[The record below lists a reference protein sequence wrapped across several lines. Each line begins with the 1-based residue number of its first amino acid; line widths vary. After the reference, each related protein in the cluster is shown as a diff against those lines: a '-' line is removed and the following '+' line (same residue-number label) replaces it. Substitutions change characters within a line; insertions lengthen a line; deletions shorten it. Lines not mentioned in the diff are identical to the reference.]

1 MSSSSTFVE
10 KVKALQ
16 PELAGST
23 EEDKRKVHA
32 LVTEVP
38 ELAKDLQALN
48 SKLTPLVYLN
58 SNQPSIADVS
68 LYCEIHP
75 EVSKLEPSGYYA
87 IPSVTRYFDN
97 IQHLKAVNDAR
108 ALLPNEPY
116 WLVNFDLDN
125 MPPLERK
132 VEVKEKKAKKEGT
145 PAATAEAGT
154 GKKEKKEKKAA
165 EQQPTESTPEAAAAK
180 PVVEGEKPQ
189 GQKKEKKPKEK
200 KPEGADNKKPAKAA
214 PPPPT
219 GPLPSMI
226 DLRVGKVLEVSRHP
240 DADSL
245 YVEKIDVGEEEPRIV
260 CSGLVAYMKP
270 EEIQD
275 QTIVVV
281 CNSIAQCNLKP
292 VTMRGV
298 KSFAMLLCATAAEG
312 KEGGIEFV
320 RPPEGSKPGERIYFE
335 GEKYETAQPEPLLN
349 PKKKV
354 FETVQPVCGSQCSF
368 LPSPFQELIIDTC
381 FLLPKGFTTLDN
393 LEAAWIDSETKSVH
407 KIRTKDGVC
416 AVRKFKGASLS

>member
-1 MSSSSTFVE
+1 MASSSTFVQ

-16 PELAGST
+16 PELVGST
-23 EEDKRKVHA
+23 EDEKKKIHS
-32 LVTEVP
+32 LVNEVP
-38 ELAKDLQALN
+38 ELAKDLKALD
-48 SKLTPLVYLN
+48 SKLTSLVYLN
-58 SNQPSIADVS
+58 SNKASIADVS

-87 IPSVTRYFDN
+87 IPSITRYFDH

-116 WLVNFDLDN
+116 WLVHFDLDN

-132 VEVKEKKAKKEGT
+132 VEVKEKKAKKEGA
-145 PAATAEAGT
+145 PAAGAEANA
-154 GKKEKKEKKAA
+154 GKKDKKEKKAT
-165 EQQPTESTPEAAAAK
+165 EQTPATESTPEAPAPAVKAA
-180 PVVEGEKPQ
+180 VEGERPQ

-200 KPEGADNKKPAKAA
+200 KPEGAAKPA

-245 YVEKIDVGEEEPRIV
+245 YVEKIDVGEDEPRIV

-281 CNSIAQCNLKP
+281 CNLKP

-335 GEKYETAQPEPLLN
+335 GEKFENAQPEPLLN

-354 FETVQPVCGSQCSF
+354 FETVQPA
-368 LPSPFQELIIDTC
+368 
-381 FLLPKGFTTLDN
+381 FTTLDN
-393 LEAAWIDSETKSVH
+393 LEAAWIDPETKSVH

-416 AVRKFKGASLS
+416 VVRKFKGASLS

>member
-10 KVKALQ
+10 KVQALQ
-16 PELAGST
+16 PELVGT
-23 EEDKRKVHA
+23 TDEEKSKIQS
-32 LVTEVP
+32 LVNEVP
-38 ELAKDLQALN
+38 ALAKDLQALN
-48 SKLTPLVYLN
+48 TKLTPLVYLN
-58 SNQPSIADVS
+58 SNKPSIADVS
-68 LYCEIHP
+68 LYCELHP

-87 IPSVTRYFDN
+87 IPSVTRYIDH
-97 IQHLKAVNDAR
+97 IQHLKAVNEAR
-108 ALLPNEPY
+108 TILPNEPY
-116 WLVNFDLDN
+116 WLVTFDLDN

-132 VEVKEKKAKKEGT
+132 VEERRKEKPT
-145 PAATAEAGT
+145 PAET
-154 GKKEKKEKKAA
+154 
-165 EQQPTESTPEAAAAK
+165 TPVEAAK
-180 PVVEGEKPQ
+180 PAAEGEKPQ

-200 KPEGADNKKPAKAA
+200 KPEGDNKKAAKPA
-214 PPPPT
+214 PPPAT

-281 CNSIAQCNLKP
+281 CNLKP

-312 KEGGIEFV
+312 KEAGIEFV
-320 RPPEGSKPGERIYFE
+320 RPPAGSKPGERIYFE
-335 GEKYETAQPEPLLN
+335 GEKYENAQPEPLLN
-349 PKKKV
+349 PKKKA
-354 FETVQPVCGSQCSF
+354 FETVQP
-368 LPSPFQELIIDTC
+368 
-381 FLLPKGFTTLDN
+381 GFITLDT
-393 LEAAWIDSETKSVH
+393 LEAAWVDPETKSVH

-416 AVRKFKGASLS
+416 AVQKFKGASLS

>member
-10 KVKALQ
+10 KVQNLQ
-16 PELAGST
+16 PELVGAT
-23 EEDKRKVHA
+23 EEDKKKIQG
-32 LVTEVP
+32 LVSEIP
-38 ELAKDLQALN
+38 ALAKDLQALN
-48 SKLTPLVYLN
+48 SRLTPLVYLH
-58 SNQPSIADVS
+58 SNKPSIADVS

-87 IPSVTRYFDN
+87 IPSVTRYFDH

-132 VEVKEKKAKKEGT
+132 VEVKEKKPKKD
-145 PAATAEAGT
+145 AAAAG
-154 GKKEKKEKKAA
+154 GADASAEKKSKKAEK
-165 EQQPTESTPEAAAAK
+165 EQPAAAAK
-180 PVVEGEKPQ
+180 ADTPAEAAKPATEGERPQ

-200 KPEGADNKKPAKAA
+200 KAEGADNKKPAKAA

-281 CNSIAQCNLKP
+281 CNLKP

-298 KSFAMLLCATAAEG
+298 KSFAMLLCATSAEG
-312 KEGGIEFV
+312 KEAGIEFV

-335 GEKYETAQPEPLLN
+335 GEKYENVQPEPLLN

-354 FETVQPVCGSQCSF
+354 FETIQPGLV
-368 LPSPFQELIIDTC
+368 
-381 FLLPKGFTTLDN
+381 TLDT
-393 LEAAWIDSETKSVH
+393 LEAAWVDPETKSVH

-416 AVRKFKGASLS
+416 AGRKFKGASLS

>member
-1 MSSSSTFVE
+1 MASSSTFVE

-23 EEDKRKVHA
+23 EEEKKKIHS
-32 LVTEVP
+32 LVNEIP
-38 ELAKDLQALN
+38 GLAKDL
-48 SKLTPLVYLN
+48 KLMPSAHSSGPRLEIDFFGLPQLEQTIHRRCQPLLRD
-58 SNQPSIADVS
+58 PSRSRESISSETVPVLSYDTT
-68 LYCEIHP
+68 LHLP
-75 EVSKLEPSGYYA
+75 RLQSKLESSGYYA
-87 IPSVTRYFDN
+87 IPSVTRYFDH
-97 IQHLKAVNDAR
+97 IQHLKSVNDAR

-116 WLVNFDLDN
+116 WLVTFDLDN

-132 VEVKEKKAKKEGT
+132 VEVKEKKAKKEGA
-145 PAATAEAGT
+145 PAAATDASA
-154 GKKEKKEKKAA
+154 GKKDKKEKKAT
-165 EQQPTESTPEAAAAK
+165 EQTPAESTPEAPAGKAA
-180 PVVEGEKPQ
+180 GESERPQ
-189 GQKKEKKPKEK
+189 GQKKEKKVKEK
-200 KPEGADNKKPAKAA
+200 KPEGAAKPA
-214 PPPPT
+214 PPPAT

-245 YVEKIDVGEEEPRIV
+245 YVEKIDVGEDEPRIV

-281 CNSIAQCNLKP
+281 CNLKP

-335 GEKYETAQPEPLLN
+335 GEKFENAQPEPLLN

-354 FETVQPVCGSQCSF
+354 FETVQPA
-368 LPSPFQELIIDTC
+368 
-381 FLLPKGFTTLDN
+381 FTTLDN
-393 LEAAWIDSETKSVH
+393 LEAAWVDPETKSVH

-416 AVRKFKGASLS
+416 VVRKFKGASLS

>member
-10 KVKALQ
+10 KVQALQ
-16 PELAGST
+16 PELVGT
-23 EEDKRKVHA
+23 TDEEKSKIQS
-32 LVTEVP
+32 LVNEVP
-38 ELAKDLQALN
+38 ALAKDLQALN
-48 SKLTPLVYLN
+48 TKLTPLVYLN
-58 SNQPSIADVS
+58 SNKPSIADVS
-68 LYCEIHP
+68 LYCELHP

-87 IPSVTRYFDN
+87 VPSVTRYFDH
-97 IQHLKAVNDAR
+97 IQHLKAVNEAR
-108 ALLPNEPY
+108 TILPNEPY

-132 VEVKEKKAKKEGT
+132 VEVKEKKPKKDG
-145 PAATAEAGT
+145 AAADASAGKKD
-154 GKKEKKEKKAA
+154 KKEKKPA
-165 EQQPTESTPEAAAAK
+165 EQTPAETKPVEEAK
-180 PVVEGEKPQ
+180 PAAEGEKPQ

-200 KPEGADNKKPAKAA
+200 KPEGDKKAAKPA

-281 CNSIAQCNLKP
+281 CNLKP

-320 RPPEGSKPGERIYFE
+320 RPPAGSKPGERIYFE
-335 GEKYETAQPEPLLN
+335 GEKYENAQPEPLLN

-354 FETVQPVCGSQCSF
+354 FETVQP
-368 LPSPFQELIIDTC
+368 
-381 FLLPKGFTTLDN
+381 GFITLDT
-393 LEAAWIDSETKSVH
+393 LEAAWVDPETKSVH

-416 AVRKFKGASLS
+416 AVQKFKGASLS